1 MAVSHH
7 YVKMS
12 NIILSEINKLAS
24 KKENNFKFKKAL
36 KVIKS
41 RETIINERMKSFLL
55 NGKKDLLDFDK
66 FYKEKTTI

>member
-1 MAVSHH
+1 
-7 YVKMS
+7 MS

-24 KKENNFKFKKAL
+24 KKENSFKFKKAL

-41 RETIINERMKSFLL
+41 RETIINERMKDFLI
-55 NGKKDLLDFDK
+55 NDKEALLDFDK

>member
-1 MAVSHH
+1 
-7 YVKMS
+7 MS
-12 NIILSEINKLAS
+12 NIILSEINKLSS
-24 KKENNFKFKKAL
+24 KKENSFKFKKAL